1 MSKSTSNKVGS
12 FPLGGLGFITFCS
25 VFLVGC
31 TVLKGFLYVKQL
43 DRALGG

>member
-1 MSKSTSNKVGS
+1 MSESTSNKAGS
-12 FPLGGLGFITFCS
+12 FPLGGLGFITFYS
-25 VFLVGC
+25 VFLLGR